1 MGATVSHPQA
11 MPGPR
16 YPRLSTLSGKTHTK
30 TAATWNPVLSSSIS
44 TDESEKF
51 HMCVDHQSD
60 SIAEEGS
67 SSEALRVLLKRVNR
81 NSLIFIFDLDDTLI
95 PTEWI
100 RSSYSSMKNVGR
112 NGMDSYKVILEE
124 LNARTKHSLIPTVVK
139 ALRKAKSISNTVAIV
154 TNARSAR
161 WLSVFESMFPEVVA
175 LLQEEGIPLIRSCPE
190 GSEPNIS
197 RSTEYFFYWMNA
209 KKVKFQGVV
218 DDHMRKMP
226 FAQNRK
232 VDIVSVGDNDF
243 EEYAAMDLA
252 QKKAEHIRLAK
263 IIRCRT
269 GLGPEQFIA
278 QLQEILSAIDLVC
291 VEESPRDV
299 TPIGMH
305 VTYRASGSFPNGS
318 RVYPYPMVAQAHG

>member
-1 MGATVSHPQA
+1 

-16 YPRLSTLSGKTHTK
+16 YPRLSTLSNKAHSKPTSP
-30 TAATWNPVLSSSIS
+30 ACNPALSSSIS
-44 TDESEKF
+44 TDDGDKF
-51 HMCVDHQSD
+51 HVCASQDSD
-60 SIAEEGS
+60 LITEEGS
-67 SSEALRVLLKRVNR
+67 SRESLRVLLQGVNR

-100 RSSYSSMKNVGR
+100 RSTYSSMKNVGR
-112 NGMDSYKVILEE
+112 NGLDSYKVILDE
-124 LNARTKHSLIPTVVK
+124 LNARTKNSLIPTVVK
-139 ALRKAKSISNTVAIV
+139 ALRKARSISSTVAIV

-161 WLSVFESMFPEVVA
+161 WLSVFESMFPEIVA
-175 LLQEEGIPLIRSCPE
+175 LLQEENIPLIRSCPE

-209 KKVKFQGVV
+209 KKAKFQGVV
-218 DDHMRKMP
+218 DDHLRKLP
-226 FAQNRK
+226 FARK

-252 QKKAEHIRLAK
+252 QKAEQIRLAK

-305 VTYRASGSFPNGS
+305 VTYRAAGAVPNGS
-318 RVYPYPMVAQAHG
+318 RAFPYPMVAQAQG